1 MEDVYLNNFIFLQQL
16 VNLTRLRK
24 LCLSDNEIREL
35 PHNLGNLV
43 NLAELDVS
51 RNGKSNDLVSC
62 PLYVA
67 LMP

>member
-1 MEDVYLNNFIFLQQL
+1 MFFHLFQQL

-51 RNGKSNDLVSC
+51 RNGKLIQITNMKFVHC
-62 PLYVA
+62 IVCIPI
-67 LMP
+67 